1 VWRGTKCRPAHR
13 APVQDD
19 KRTLFCRI
27 YHSIHLLRLSE
38 VAFISDNHTPIAL
51 PIPKMSEPK
60 NTESKTAIIAA
71 IAANLLI
78 AVTKLVA
85 GLFTGS
91 SAMLSEAI
99 HSLVDTGNG
108 ALMLYGIRQS
118 QKPPDETHQFGYG
131 RELYFWSLIV
141 AISIF
146 AVGGGVAV
154 YEGVSHLLHPAKMEK
169 PLWNYVVLGICLV
182 FESTSWAFGWRAF
195 KTTRSDGTIL
205 EGIRA
210 SKDPTAFSTFLEDST
225 DIAGLVIAFL
235 GVLLGHLFNVP
246 YFDGI
251 ASILIGLLLCAVA
264 WLMAYETKEL
274 IIGEAVDEATRK
286 GIRAIVEAEPGVDK
300 MLKAMTIYIGPHDI
314 LLTLEL
320 LYASGVSKVEI
331 GKTIRRI
338 ERDVRAKYPD
348 ITRIFYAAGTLADE

>member
-1 VWRGTKCRPAHR
+1 
-13 APVQDD
+13 
-19 KRTLFCRI
+19 
-27 YHSIHLLRLSE
+27 
-38 VAFISDNHTPIAL
+38 
-51 PIPKMSEPK
+51 MSEPQHA
-60 NTESKTAIIAA
+60 ESKTAIIAA

-78 AVTKLVA
+78 AVTKGGA
-85 GLFTGS
+85 ALFTGS

-154 YEGVSHLLHPAKMEK
+154 YEGVSHLLHPTPMEN
-169 PLWNYVVLGICLV
+169 PLWNYIVLGICLV
-182 FESTSWAFGWRAF
+182 FESASWVFGWRAF
-195 KTTRSDGTIL
+195 KTTRKGGTVL
-205 EGIRA
+205 ESIRA
-210 SKDPTAFSTFLEDST
+210 SKDPTTFSTFLEDST

-235 GVLLGHLFNVP
+235 GVFLGHLFNVP

-251 ASILIGLLLCAVA
+251 ASVLIGLMLCAVA
-264 WLMAYETKEL
+264 WLMASETKEL
-274 IIGEAVDEATRK
+274 IIGEAVDEETQK
-286 GIRAIVEAEPGVDK
+286 GIRAIVEAEPGVDR
-300 MLKAMTIYIGPHDI
+300 MLKALTIYIGPHDI

-320 LYASGVSKVEI
+320 LYAKGVSTTEI
-331 GKTIRRI
+331 GQTIRRI
-338 ERDVRAKYPD
+338 EHDVRAKYPD
-348 ITRIFYAAGTLADE
+348 ITRIFYAAGTLSKE